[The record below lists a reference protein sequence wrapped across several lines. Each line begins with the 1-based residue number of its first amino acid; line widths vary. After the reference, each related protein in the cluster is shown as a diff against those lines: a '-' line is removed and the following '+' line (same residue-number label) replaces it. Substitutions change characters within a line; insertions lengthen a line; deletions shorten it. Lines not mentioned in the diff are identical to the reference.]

1 MARPVARRSRAGAAG
16 RPEWIRPQLTALV
29 DEAPEGSAWL
39 HEIKF
44 DGYRMH
50 ARLERHTTRP
60 AVQELVGPE
69 RQRSPPYGGR
79 SVFGWEQGQPS
90 AKIGHSGGR

>member
-1 MARPVARRSRAGAAG
+1 MARPLGDRVRADPPVLA
-16 RPEWIRPQLTALV
+16 EWIRPQLTALV

-44 DGYRMH
+44 DGFRMH

-60 AVQELVGPE
+60 TVQELVAPE
-69 RQRSPPYGGR
+69 RQRSLPYGRR
-79 SVFGWEQGQPS
+79 SVFGWEHGQAS
-90 AKIGHSGGR
+90 AKIGHIDRR